1 MNFTEAFPVFR
12 TVAFTFA
19 TLMLVKYFLFLL
31 IAPFYTVKE
40 ARRKIRL
47 EKLRLREGRPVA
59 RPKVS
64 VIVPAWNEEV
74 GIIRTVESIVASR
87 YRNIEVIIVNDGSTD
102 NMDKLIRKYLRS
114 HPAQARYIRY
124 ISKKNGGKGTALNV
138 GIRHSSGE
146 IIFTIDADSAMH
158 PDAITNVVH
167 YFEDPKI
174 WAVVGNVQVARNR
187 TLIGFLQ
194 QLEYLFGFYFKRA
207 HAVLGAEYIFGG
219 ANTAYR
225 RGLFKELGLFDISN
239 KTEDIE
245 MSLRT
250 RFFGKDCAYGED
262 VVVYTEGASTMSS
275 LVNQRLRWKKGRFDT
290 FIKYRAFFFSRQP
303 HHNKWLAFFVLPFSV
318 LAELQLVFEPIA
330 LSILVT
336 YSFVTGDFV
345 SLALGSLFVLA
356 IYIVNALFSHAGM
369 RLRYLVLFPFTWP
382 LFYILV
388 WVEYVALMRG
398 TRMVIRGED
407 IEWQRWERTG
417 IEEA

>member
-1 MNFTEAFPVFR
+1 MLNDAFPILR
-12 TVAFTFA
+12 TIAFTFA

-31 IAPFYTVKE
+31 LAPFYVVKE
-40 ARRKIRL
+40 SRRKIRM
-47 EKLRLREGRPVA
+47 ERERLRHGQRVA

-64 VIVPAWNEEV
+64 VIVPAWNERV
-74 GIIRTVESIVASR
+74 GVIKTIESIVASR
-87 YRNIEVIIVNDGSTD
+87 YRNIEVIVVNDGSTD
-102 NMDKLIRKYLRS
+102 NTDKLIRQYLAR
-114 HPAQARYIRY
+114 HPAQARYVRY
-124 ISKKNGGKGTALNV
+124 ISKKNGGKGTALNE

-146 IIFTIDADSAMH
+146 IIFTIDADSVMH
-158 PDAITNVVH
+158 ADAIANVVT

-174 WAVVGNVQVARNR
+174 WAVVGNVQVSRNR

-207 HAVLGAEYIFGG
+207 HGVLGAEYIFGG

-225 RGLFKELGLFDISN
+225 RELFKELGLFDISN

-275 LVNQRLRWKKGRFDT
+275 LVSQRLRWKKGRFDT
-290 FIKYRAFFFSRQP
+290 FIKYRALFFSKQP
-303 HHNKWLAFFVLPFSV
+303 QHNKWLAWFVLPFSV
-318 LAELQLVFEPIA
+318 LAELQLIFEPVA

-345 SLALGSLFVLA
+345 SLALGSLFVLI

-369 RLRYLVLFPFTWP
+369 RLRYLALFPFTWP

-388 WVEYVALMRG
+388 WVEYIALMRG

-417 IEEA
+417 VEEA